1 MLDLSGEVC
10 GEGCWKSLLVLL
22 AHTRGSDREP
32 KKLPGTI
39 QRPKSKAGERPRL
52 PLEVVN
58 ALVQLQ
64 SLQEVA
70 LEELEGAVARLKAEA
85 PSTVSA
91 RSSRSKFQR
100 SFSAIAKPTTE
111 PGGQDH
117 LEDLSAKRSLRR
129 SWTTSMSQAGKLVSA
144 ILRPFEDGD
153 TPGNSTVVSAA
164 ASEVASDS
172 DTPSLK
178 PSPRDRGAAALIAL
192 IQHGF
197 MFLTCILSSFRELV
211 NESKDIKAK
220 SKVSRITFEGSAPLD
235 TLEKQES
242 DSEEEELPQGI
253 RRLRVGSDASSVG
266 RKSDTSSV
274 NWRADALDVGENL
287 AAEAAAK
294 KGHTSIDSIV
304 ALVEAERERWDE
316 EKQALEA
323 KLEEL
328 KDHLRSMQAQLSPD
342 AEKQAL
348 KAQYQELRK
357 AMKARSRF
365 GAWVCERHMIES
377 DDEEPNAEREEL
389 RNKISELSTR
399 LRQAKAS
406 LGAASSESDVSPS
419 RRSPGI
425 MRHKK

>member
-1 MLDLSGEVC
+1 MLDLPGELC
-10 GEGCWKSLLVLL
+10 GAGCWKSLLVLL

-39 QRPKSKAGERPRL
+39 QRPKSKAGTSLEDPNKKRL
-52 PLEVVN
+52 RRVVVN

-178 PSPRDRGAAALIAL
+178 PSPR
-192 IQHGF
+192 
-197 MFLTCILSSFRELV
+197 
-211 NESKDIKAK
+211 ESKDIKAK